1 MPTTSFDKDSIKASI
16 IGKLQRYN
24 GRTIEE
30 ASNGQIYRALA
41 STVRDQIMQKWMIS
55 REERKTN
62 NNKRLFYLSV
72 EFLMG
77 RSLYT
82 NILNLVSL
90 DAYKQALD
98 ELHID
103 VDKVLQE
110 EPEPAL
116 GNGGL
121 GRLAACFM
129 DSLASLDLPA
139 MGCSIRYEYGLFR
152 QKIVDGQQV
161 ELPDY
166 WLGNGNVWEMP
177 VMEDA
182 CEVHF
187 NGHVEMGNENGRTVF
202 RHVGYNTVE
211 AVPYDMPLV
220 GYDTST
226 VNSLRLW
233 SARAPKRIDL
243 SDFNHG
249 HYVQASEEKELAE
262 AISNILYP
270 EDNHYEGKLLRLKQ
284 QYFFT
289 SATLQ
294 YILKDFKKLNGT
306 NWSKL
311 PEKVVIHINDTHPGL
326 AIPELMRLLMDEEG
340 LGWDEAQQIVSRTM
354 AYTNHT
360 IMAEALEKW
369 PEDMVKSLLPRIYQI
384 LVEMN
389 KRLCARLW
397 NFFPGEAERVGRMA
411 IIAYG
416 YIHMRKA
423 RPLVDKWTFSTN
435 GVSKLHGDILK
446 QETFHDFYL
455 VMPEKFSAI
464 TNGITHRRWLM
475 ACNPELTKLICDT
488 IGTDWVKDPELL
500 HDLAPYADDAAFR
513 EQFEKIKHNNKVRL
527 SNFLKEHQGAIVD
540 PNFIFDAQS
549 KRLHEYK
556 RQMLN
561 ALHILVLYNRIVNDP
576 NFTMHPRVFIF
587 GSKAAPGYNR
597 AKQIIR
603 FINGLSA
610 LIAKHP
616 RASKML
622 QVVFLENYDVSSAQ
636 MLIPATEISEQI
648 STASKE
654 ASGTGNM
661 KYMMNGA
668 ITIGTMDGA
677 NVEISEQVGMDNIY
691 IFGMRSDTVL
701 DMYRERNYNPMT
713 IFETNQELR
722 LALTQ
727 MIDGT
732 VLPDAPSAL
741 QDLYHSLLIGDWGNM
756 ADPFFVLKDFGSYSM
771 AQRRIDADYA
781 DRDKWNRM
789 AVINTAMSGVFSSDR
804 TIREYNDT
812 IWHLDPLKRKG

>member
-166 WLGNGNVWEMP
+166 WLGNDNVWEMP

-416 YIHMRKA
+416 YIHMA
-423 RPLVDKWTFSTN
+423 NLCVAMTFSTN

-636 MLIPATEISEQI
+636 LLIPATEISEQI

-789 AVINTAMSGVFSSDR
+789 AVINTAMSGVFCSDR

>member
-62 NNKRLFYLSV
+62 NNKCLFYLSV

-166 WLGNGNVWEMP
+166 WLGNGNVWEIP

-416 YIHMRKA
+416 YIHMA
-423 RPLVDKWTFSTN
+423 NLCVAMTFSTN
-435 GVSKLHGDILK
+435 GVSQLHGDILK

-576 NFTMHPRVFIF
+576 NFTMQPRVFIF

-789 AVINTAMSGVFSSDR
+789 AVINTAMSGVFCSDR

-812 IWHLDPLKRKG
+812 IWHLDPLKRKV

>member
-416 YIHMRKA
+416 YIHMA
-423 RPLVDKWTFSTN
+423 NLCVAMTFSTN

-513 EQFEKIKHNNKVRL
+513 EQFEKIKHSNKVRL

-789 AVINTAMSGVFSSDR
+789 AVINTAMSGVFCSDR

-812 IWHLDPLKRKG
+812 IWHLDPLKRKV